1 MHRHE
6 RRKNPAL
13 RQRVDELIAH
23 VRAAE
28 EAVVARG
35 LDAVR
40 PGDAFTVT
48 GTLSSEPSSGRPGS
62 GT

>member
-13 RQRVDELIAH
+13 RRRVDELIAQ

-28 EAVVARG
+28 EAIVARG
-35 LDAVR
+35 LDAVHAGDR
-40 PGDAFTVT
+40 SLAAPG
-48 GTLSSEPSSGRPGS
+48 SSESMAARRAAR
-62 GT
+62 T